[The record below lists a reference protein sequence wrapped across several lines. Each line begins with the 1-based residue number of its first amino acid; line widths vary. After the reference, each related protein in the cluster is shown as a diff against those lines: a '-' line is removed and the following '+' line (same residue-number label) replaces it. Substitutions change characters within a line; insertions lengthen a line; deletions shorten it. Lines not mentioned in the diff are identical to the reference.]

1 MPLTRTLDDPII
13 ILLPGLRGQ
22 LFCLSVQAFLL
33 ATRLFLDSPCCG
45 AVSSIYD
52 TASDSP
58 DMAANCS
65 FLPDDPPSPCIG
77 VCVINPQTQLCE
89 GCSRTLDEI
98 AAWWDYT
105 PNQKRR
111 IIKQLEERLT
121 RIMGGAFFD

>member
-1 MPLTRTLDDPII
+1 MH
-13 ILLPGLRGQ
+13 
-22 LFCLSVQAFLL
+22 
-33 ATRLFLDSPCCG
+33 
-45 AVSSIYD
+45 D

-58 DMAANCS
+58 STMTANRS
-65 FLPDDPPSPCIG
+65 LPPIDPPSPCIG

-111 IIKQLEERLT
+111 IIEQLEERLT